1 MAKSKTQFICQNCGQ
16 TYPRWT
22 GQCSSCASWNTLV
35 EEVKET
41 KTESSLRSAAP
52 AIGIPFSQ
60 VELLKDAKRRFST
73 GVGELDRV
81 LGGEKD
87 QMGMVKG
94 AVMLIG
100 GEPGIGKSTLLTQVV
115 LEQLRQADTG
125 GQLLNES
132 GESSV
137 TAGGRKKS
145 KVSVVSS
152 DSSVEQIQPI
162 VYVCG
167 EESPSQITLRINR
180 IIDLQTQKFSD
191 RSLLENLVFLPSTDV
206 DRVVAALRE
215 LNPQLVVVDSIQ
227 TMTTEDLMGASGSV
241 GQVRESAER
250 LARAA
255 KEEGFPLFLVGHV
268 TKEGQ
273 LAGPKVL
280 EHIVDAVLE
289 LTGERTNDL
298 RLVRAIKN
306 RFGATDEVGVLQLG
320 EAGFIS
326 VANPS
331 SLFLEHQQKPVAG
344 SATVCVLEGTRPL
357 LLEVQALAVR
367 SQLAMPRRVGRGVE
381 LTRIQVIS
389 AILQKYC
396 RMPLDNYD
404 LFLNLAGG
412 YSTKE
417 PGLDLG
423 MAIAI
428 ASSLKNKPV
437 PGGTVCIGEVGLLG
451 EIRQV
456 NLLDRRIKESQR
468 LGFKTVISKQTHKTI
483 KEVVHQFGLD

>member
-1 MAKSKTQFICQNCGQ
+1 MAKIKTQFVCQNCGQ
-16 TYPRWT
+16 SYPRWT
-22 GQCSSCASWNTLV
+22 GQCPNCSSWNTLV
-35 EEVKET
+35 EEVKEA
-41 KTESSLRSAAP
+41 KSSGLTRVAAP
-52 AIGIPFSQ
+52 AMGIPFSQ
-60 VELLKDAKRRFST
+60 VELIKDAKRRFST

-81 LGGEKD
+81 LGGEKNE
-87 QMGMVKG
+87 MGMVQG

-115 LEQLRQADTG
+115 LEQLRKLERPASTKTINVSNG
-125 GQLLNES
+125 
-132 GESSV
+132 V
-137 TAGGRKKS
+137 VKKS
-145 KVSVVSS
+145 GKTESASTES
-152 DSSVEQIQPI
+152 PSKIRPI

-180 IIDLQTQKFSD
+180 ILDLQTQKLQD
-191 RSLLENLVFLPSTDV
+191 RSVLENLVFLPSTDV
-206 DRVVAALRE
+206 DKVVSALRE
-215 LNPQLVVVDSIQ
+215 LTPQLVVIDSIQ
-227 TMTTEDLMGASGSV
+227 TMNTEDLMGSSGSV

-250 LARAA
+250 LAQAA
-255 KEEGFPLFLVGHV
+255 KEEGFPIFLVGHV

-280 EHIVDAVLE
+280 EHIVDAVIE
-289 LTGERTNDL
+289 LTGERTSDL
-298 RLVRAIKN
+298 RLVRTIKN

-404 LFLNLAGG
+404 LFINLAGG

-423 MAIAI
+423 MAIAV

-437 PGGTVCIGEVGLLG
+437 PAGTVCIGEVGLLG

-456 NLLDRRIKESQR
+456 NLLDRRVKESLR
-468 LGFKTVISKQTHKTI
+468 LGFNDVISKQTHKTI

>member
-1 MAKSKTQFICQNCGQ
+1 MAKAKTQYVCQNCGQ
-16 TYPRWT
+16 SFPRWS
-22 GQCSSCASWNTLV
+22 GQCGSCGAWNTLV
-35 EEVKET
+35 EEVKEAT
-41 KTESSLRSAAP
+41 TSGLSRVAP
-52 AIGIPFSQ
+52 AAVGITFPQ
-60 VELLKDAKRRFST
+60 VELAKDAKRRFST

-87 QMGMVKG
+87 ARGMVQG

-115 LEQLRQADTG
+115 LEQLRNFLDDDT
-125 GQLLNES
+125 QK
-132 GESSV
+132 SSS
-137 TAGGRKKS
+137 KKS
-145 KVSVVSS
+145 ATKKVAKQQNGPV
-152 DSSVEQIQPI
+152 

-180 IIDLQTQKFSD
+180 ILDLQTQKFESKEV
-191 RSLLENLVFLPSTDV
+191 LENLVFLPSTDV
-206 DRVVAALRE
+206 DKVISALKE
-215 LNPQLVVVDSIQ
+215 LQPQLVVVDSIQ
-227 TMTTEDLMGASGSV
+227 TMTTTDLSGASGSV
-241 GQVRESAER
+241 GQIRESAER
-250 LARAA
+250 LAQAA
-255 KEEGFPLFLVGHV
+255 KEQGFPLFLVGHV

-273 LAGPKVL
+273 IAGPKVL
-280 EHIVDAVLE
+280 EHIVDTVLE

-326 VANPS
+326 VTNPS
-331 SLFLEHQQKPVAG
+331 ALFLEHQEKPVAG
-344 SATVCVLEGTRPL
+344 SCTVCVLEGTRPL

-404 LFLNLAGG
+404 LFINLAGG

-417 PGLDLG
+417 PGLDLA

-437 PGGTVCIGEVGLLG
+437 PAGTVCVGEVGLLG

-456 NLLDRRIKESQR
+456 NLLDRRIKESSR
-468 LGFKTVISKQTHKTI
+468 LGFNNVISKQSHRSI
-483 KEVVHQFGLD
+483 QEVVQKFGLDSK

>member
-1 MAKSKTQFICQNCGQ
+1 
-16 TYPRWT
+16 
-22 GQCSSCASWNTLV
+22 
-35 EEVKET
+35 VKV
-41 KTESSLRSAAP
+41 R
-52 AIGIPFSQ
+52 
-60 VELLKDAKRRFST
+60 
-73 GVGELDRV
+73 
-81 LGGEKD
+81 
-87 QMGMVKG
+87 
-94 AVMLIG
+94 
-100 GEPGIGKSTLLTQVV
+100 
-115 LEQLRQADTG
+115 
-125 GQLLNES
+125 
-132 GESSV
+132 
-137 TAGGRKKS
+137 
-145 KVSVVSS
+145 
-152 DSSVEQIQPI
+152 PI

-180 IIDLQTQKFSD
+180 ILELQTQKIED
-191 RSLLENLVFLPSTDV
+191 RSVLENLLFLPSTDV
-206 DRVVAALRE
+206 DRVVSALRE
-215 LNPQLVVVDSIQ
+215 LEPQLVVVDSIQ
-227 TMTTEDLMGASGSV
+227 TMTTEDLLGSSGSV

-250 LARAA
+250 LSQVA
-255 KEEGFPLFLVGHV
+255 KEVGFPMFLVGHV

-280 EHIVDAVLE
+280 EHIVDTVLE
-289 LTGERTNDL
+289 LTGERTSDL

-404 LFLNLAGG
+404 LFINLAGG

-423 MAIAI
+423 MALAI
-428 ASSLKNKPV
+428 ASSLQNKPI
-437 PGGTVCIGEVGLLG
+437 PAGTVFIGEVGLLG

-456 NLLDRRIKESQR
+456 NLIDRRVKESLR
-468 LGFKTVISKQTHKTI
+468 LGFSDVISKQTHSSI
-483 KEVVHQFGLD
+483 KNIVHQFGLDS

>member
-1 MAKSKTQFICQNCGQ
+1 MAKIKTQYICQNCGQ
-16 TYPRWT
+16 AFPRWT
-22 GQCSSCASWNTLV
+22 GQCSNCSSWNTLV
-35 EEVKET
+35 EEIKEPT
-41 KTESSLRSAAP
+41 STTGLSRVAAP
-52 AIGIPFSQ
+52 VIGIAFPQ
-60 VELLKDAKRRFST
+60 VELIKDAKRRFPT

-87 QMGMVKG
+87 ELGMVQG
-94 AVMLIG
+94 AVMLMG

-115 LEQLRQADTG
+115 LEQLRKMV
-125 GQLLNES
+125 S
-132 GESSV
+132 GDGKASKGSDRSSSTKPKPV
-137 TAGGRKKS
+137 
-145 KVSVVSS
+145 
-152 DSSVEQIQPI
+152 

-180 IIDLQTQKFSD
+180 ILELQTQKIKD
-191 RSLLENLVFLPSTDV
+191 RSILENLIFLPSTDV
-206 DRVVAALRE
+206 DRVVSSLRD

-227 TMTTEDLMGASGSV
+227 TMNTVDLSGSSGSV
-241 GQVRESAER
+241 GQIRESAER
-250 LARAA
+250 LAQVA
-255 KEEGFPLFLVGHV
+255 KEVGFPIFLVGHV

-273 LAGPKVL
+273 IAGPKVL
-280 EHIVDAVLE
+280 EHIVDTVLE

-331 SLFLEHQQKPVAG
+331 SLFLEHQTQPVAG
-344 SATVCVLEGTRPL
+344 SSTVCVLEGTRPL

-381 LTRIQVIS
+381 LTRIQVIA

-396 RMPLDNYD
+396 RMPLDSYD
-404 LFLNLAGG
+404 LFINLAGG

-428 ASSLKNKPV
+428 ASSLKNKPI

-456 NLLDRRIKESQR
+456 NLLERRVKESQR
-468 LGFKTVISKQTHKTI
+468 LGFNNVISKQNHKTI
-483 KEVVHQFGLD
+483 KEVVREFGLDS

>member
-1 MAKSKTQFICQNCGQ
+1 MAKVKTQFVCQSCGQ
-16 TYPRWT
+16 SYPRWT
-22 GQCSSCASWNTLV
+22 GQCPNCSAWNTLV
-35 EEVKET
+35 EELKET
-41 KTESSLRSAAP
+41 KAAGLSRVAAP
-52 AIGIPFSQ
+52 AIGIPFSR
-60 VELLKDAKRRFST
+60 VELIKDAKRRFST

-81 LGGEKD
+81 LGGEKEV
-87 QMGMVKG
+87 MGMVRG

-115 LEQLRQADTG
+115 LEQLRAVQATEQANQIKLPNG
-125 GQLLNES
+125 GTP
-132 GESSV
+132 V
-137 TAGGRKKS
+137 
-145 KVSVVSS
+145 KVR
-152 DSSVEQIQPI
+152 PI

-180 IIDLQTQKFSD
+180 ILELQTQKIED
-191 RSLLENLVFLPSTDV
+191 RSVLENLLFLPSTDV
-206 DRVVAALRE
+206 DRVVSALRE
-215 LNPQLVVVDSIQ
+215 LEPQLVVVDSIQ
-227 TMTTEDLMGASGSV
+227 TMTTEDLLGSSGSV

-250 LARAA
+250 LSQVA
-255 KEEGFPLFLVGHV
+255 KEVGFPMFLVGHV

-280 EHIVDAVLE
+280 EHIVDTVLE
-289 LTGERTNDL
+289 LTGERTSDL

-404 LFLNLAGG
+404 LFINLAGG

-423 MAIAI
+423 MALAI
-428 ASSLKNKPV
+428 ASSLQNKPI
-437 PGGTVCIGEVGLLG
+437 PAGTVFIGEVGLLG

-456 NLLDRRIKESQR
+456 NLIDRRVKESLR
-468 LGFKTVISKQTHKTI
+468 LGFSDVISKQTHSSI
-483 KEVVHQFGLD
+483 KNIVHQFGLDS

>member
-1 MAKSKTQFICQNCGQ
+1 MAKVKTQFVCQNCAQ
-16 TYPRWT
+16 SYPKWT
-22 GQCSSCASWNTLV
+22 GQCPNCGAWNTLV

-41 KTESSLRSAAP
+41 KSTGLGRVAAP
-52 AIGIPFSQ
+52 AVGLPFSR
-60 VELLKDAKRRFST
+60 VELIKDAKKRFST

-81 LGGEKD
+81 LGGEKEVI
-87 QMGMVKG
+87 GMVQG

-115 LEQLRQADTG
+115 LEQLRKLQPTNSFS
-125 GQLLNES
+125 QQ
-132 GESSV
+132 
-137 TAGGRKKS
+137 
-145 KVSVVSS
+145 
-152 DSSVEQIQPI
+152 EQPKYRPI

-180 IIDLQTQKFSD
+180 ILELQTQKISD
-191 RSLLENLVFLPSTDV
+191 RSVLENLIFLPSTDV
-206 DRVVAALRE
+206 DKVVSALRE
-215 LNPQLVVVDSIQ
+215 LEPQLVVVDSIQ
-227 TMTTEDLMGASGSV
+227 TMTTEDLMGSSGSV

-250 LARAA
+250 LAQVA
-255 KEEGFPLFLVGHV
+255 KELGFPMFLVGHV

-280 EHIVDAVLE
+280 EHIVDTVLE

-396 RMPLDNYD
+396 RMPLDSYD
-404 LFLNLAGG
+404 LFINLAGG

-428 ASSLKNKPV
+428 ASSLKNKPI
-437 PGGTVCIGEVGLLG
+437 PTGTVFIGEVGLLG

-456 NLLDRRIKESQR
+456 NLLERRVKESMR
-468 LGFKTVISKQTHKTI
+468 LGFKDVISKQTHKSI
-483 KEVVHQFGLD
+483 KDIVHQFGLDS

>member
-1 MAKSKTQFICQNCGQ
+1 MAKLKTQYVCQNCGQ
-16 TYPRWT
+16 AYPRWT
-22 GQCSSCASWNTLV
+22 GQCPNCGVWNTLV
-35 EEVKET
+35 EEVVEAK
-41 KTESSLRSAAP
+41 KTASIGAAQ
-52 AIGIPFSQ
+52 AASWQTFSQ
-60 VELLKDAKRRFST
+60 VDRVKDVKARFST

-81 LGGEKD
+81 LGAEKE
-87 QMGMVKG
+87 QTGMVAG

-115 LEQLRQADTG
+115 LER
-125 GQLLNES
+125 LLAT
-132 GESSV
+132 SSV
-137 TAGGRKKS
+137 AE
-145 KVSVVSS
+145 VA
-152 DSSVEQIQPI
+152 PI

-180 IIDLQTQKFSD
+180 IIEQQKQKFANKNILD
-191 RSLLENLVFLPSTDV
+191 SLIFVSSTDV
-206 DRVVAALRE
+206 DQVVASLSE
-215 LNPQLVVVDSIQ
+215 LKPQLVVVDSIQ
-227 TMTTEDLMGASGSV
+227 TMTTQDLSGVSGSV
-241 GQVRESAER
+241 GQVRECTER
-250 LARAA
+250 LTHAA
-255 KEEGFPLFLVGHV
+255 KHGGFPLFLVGHV

-289 LTGERTNDL
+289 LTGERTSDL

-320 EAGFIS
+320 ESGFIS
-326 VANPS
+326 VTNPS
-331 SLFLEHQQKPVAG
+331 SLFLEHQTKPVAG

-367 SQLAMPRRVGRGVE
+367 SQLAMPRRVGRGVDV
-381 LTRIQVIS
+381 TRIQVIT

-396 RMPLDNYD
+396 RMPLDGYD
-404 LFLNLAGG
+404 LFVNLAGG

-423 MAIAI
+423 MALAI
-428 ASSLKNKPV
+428 ASSLKNKALPAQ
-437 PGGTVCIGEVGLLG
+437 TVCIGEVGLLG

-456 NLLDRRIKESQR
+456 NLLDRRVKESKR
-468 LGFKTVISKQTHKTI
+468 LGFKDVISKQSHETI
-483 KEVVHQFGLD
+483 QKIVRQFGLE